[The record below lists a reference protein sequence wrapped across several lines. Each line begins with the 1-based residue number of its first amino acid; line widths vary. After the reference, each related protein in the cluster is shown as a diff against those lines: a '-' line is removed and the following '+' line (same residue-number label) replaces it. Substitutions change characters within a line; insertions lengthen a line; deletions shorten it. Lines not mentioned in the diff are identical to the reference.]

1 MSGNVVRIEKL
12 GTDNYE
18 VWCVQMRCFLF
29 HSKLWQAVRF
39 EPTEKPSKAD
49 AEHACALIPL
59 HVDVMHMTNAADVWD
74 ALEKSARGGVYARRL
89 RLRRELHHSVMS
101 GDESVQVYVVRIR
114 RICADLLAV
123 GVSVTD
129 DEAVPA
135 LLAGL
140 PATYGMVVAVIESS
154 EEELPFQ
161 AVVTK
166 LLNTEARVV
175 REETAEAHV
184 AAPPRSAQ
192 RKETQTCH

>member
-1 MSGNVVRIEKL
+1 VFK
-12 GTDNYE
+12 
-18 VWCVQMRCFLF
+18 CFLI
-29 HSKLWQAVRF
+29 HSKLWHAVRF
-39 EPTEKPSKAD
+39 EPTEKPSKAS
-49 AEHACALIPL
+49 AEHACALILL
-59 HVDVMHMTNAADVWD
+59 HVDAMHFATIQHMTNAADVWD

-89 RLRRELHHSVMS
+89 SLRRELHHGVMS
-101 GDESVQVYVVRIR
+101 GDESVQVYVARIR

-123 GVSVTD
+123 GGSVTD

-140 PATYGMVVAVIESS
+140 PATYGVVVTVIESS

-166 LLNTEARVV
+166 LLNTEARAV

-184 AAPPRSAQ
+184 AAPPRFA
-192 RKETQTCH
+192 